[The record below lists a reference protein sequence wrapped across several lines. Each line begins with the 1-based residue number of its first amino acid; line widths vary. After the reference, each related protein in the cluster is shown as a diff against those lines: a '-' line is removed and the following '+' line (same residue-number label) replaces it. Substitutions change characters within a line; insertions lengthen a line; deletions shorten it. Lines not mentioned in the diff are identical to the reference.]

1 MRLTGCTP
9 TCDRA
14 RRALPSA
21 RYTSRG
27 RTSGETLS
35 RALSK
40 TLRKTLRNTLRNTL
54 GNTLSKA
61 LSKALNLP
69 SAAPQGPC
77 PNANAEG
84 ATPNR
89 WCLAPS
95 VHGKN
100 PTLPGDGSPP

>member
-61 LSKALNLP
+61 LNLP

>member
-40 TLRKTLRNTLRNTL
+40 TLRNTLRNTL
-54 GNTLSKA
+54 GNT

-77 PNANAEG
+77 PNSNAEG
-84 ATPNR
+84 ATSYR
-89 WCLAPS
+89 WSPAPS
-95 VHGKN
+95 LHGKN